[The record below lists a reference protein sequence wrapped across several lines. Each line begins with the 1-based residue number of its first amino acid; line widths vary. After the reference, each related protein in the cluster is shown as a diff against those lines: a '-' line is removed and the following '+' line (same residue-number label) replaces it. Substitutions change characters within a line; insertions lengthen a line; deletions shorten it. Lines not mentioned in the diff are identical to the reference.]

1 MEADRRNFFMMS
13 VEIRILTAVLTRISG
28 RAIEERFSAHNADI
42 SGLQYGILRSLSHE
56 SSTLSELSRK
66 FMLDPSTL
74 VPVIAT
80 LERKGLIARGRDTH
94 DRRRWS
100 ISIAPKGAQ
109 LLRDVPVVHEDD
121 VLFQCL
127 ERMGDEKAAALR
139 ELLRE
144 VVHGLPDGDEM
155 LNSVTSR
162 LYTLQDGEQTGE
174 AAPEHCLPQQTQEM
188 HEVDEVGDEDVRAHE
203 HHHMIERT
211 TRRRRTRNR

>member
-1 MEADRRNFFMMS
+1 MEAGRRNFFMMS
-13 VEIRILTAVLTRISG
+13 VEIRILAAVLARISG

-42 SGLQYGILRSLSHE
+42 SGLQYGILRSLHHE

-80 LERKGLIARGRDTH
+80 MERKGLIARGRDAH

-100 ISIAPKGAQ
+100 ISLTAQGAQ
-109 LLRDVPVVHEDD
+109 IIRDVPVIHEDD

-127 ERMGDEKAAALR
+127 ERLGDEKTRALR

-144 VVHGLPDGDEM
+144 VVNGLPDGEEM

-162 LYTLQDGEQTGE
+162 LYTLQDGEHGE
-174 AAPEHCLPQQTQEM
+174 HAPEDCLPAHRQAVT
-188 HEVDEVGDEDVRAHE
+188 HEDEG
-203 HHHMIERT
+203 
-211 TRRRRTRNR
+211 